1 MDFIYTEGIKMES
14 NGSLLLLM
22 FLSLLSI
29 VVYFLPTI
37 VAWKR
42 DSKNMVSI
50 FFLTYYQVG
59 RSLGGLHQ

>member
-50 FFLTYYQVG
+50 FCLTYY
-59 RSLGGLHQ
+59 